1 MTTRTMTTRTNQTHL
16 VELELPL
23 DVADEL
29 AAKAGSVNDAVVQ
42 ALQDYLQTDPK
53 RRATRDRAIKHLV
66 ANGKTIEEV
75 AAFFGLTLEAVKTLA
90 E

>member
-1 MTTRTMTTRTNQTHL
+1 MTPPNQTPTMHM

-29 AAKAGSVNDAVVQ
+29 AAKAGSVDAAVVQ
-42 ALQDYLQTDPK
+42 ALQDYLQTDPT

-75 AAFFGLTLEAVKTLA
+75 AAFFGLTLEAVKTIA
-90 E
+90 N

>member
-1 MTTRTMTTRTNQTHL
+1 MTTPNQPQTHL

-29 AAKAGSVNDAVVQ
+29 AAKAGSVDAAVVQ
-42 ALQDYLQTDPK
+42 ALQDYLQTEPK
-53 RRATRDRAIKHLV
+53 HRATRDATIKRIV
-66 ANGKTIEEV
+66 GNGKPIEQV
-75 AAFFGLTLEAVKTLA
+75 AATFGLTLEAAKTIA

>member
-1 MTTRTMTTRTNQTHL
+1 MTTSAPQTHL

-29 AAKAGSVNDAVVQ
+29 AAKAGSVDAAVVQ
-42 ALQDYLQTDPK
+42 ALQDYLQSEPTH
-53 RRATRDRAIKHLV
+53 RATRNATIKRIV
-66 ANGKTIEEV
+66 GNGKPIEQV
-75 AAFFGLTLEAVKTLA
+75 AATFGLTLEAVKNIT

>member
-1 MTTRTMTTRTNQTHL
+1 MTTPNQTPTMHM

-29 AAKAGSVNDAVVQ
+29 AAKAGSVDAAVVQ
-42 ALQDYLQTDPK
+42 ALQDDLQSEPK
-53 RRATRDRAIKHLV
+53 HKATRDATIKRIV
-66 ANGKTIEEV
+66 GNGKPIEQV
-75 AAFFGLTLEAVKTLA
+75 AATFGLTIEAVKTLA

>member
-1 MTTRTMTTRTNQTHL
+1 MTTPNQTPTMHT

-29 AAKAGSVNDAVVQ
+29 AAKAGSVDAAVVQ

-75 AAFFGLTLEAVKTLA
+75 AAFFGLTLEAVKTIA